1 MDTEQDKELQT
12 FAFEIFKHKD
22 LSVDGAYD
30 KAKEFL
36 DEKRSKDNL
45 RIIPSDSI
53 KISAKSRV
61 DYNKNIVFDFNYFKN
76 NLFLVDE
83 LRFSYCINDGQN
95 VKRVVDYVLTEVN
108 KQLKIKGC
116 ITNSV
121 EVKIHQSEIN

>member
-1 MDTEQDKELQT
+1 MNAEQDKELQT
-12 FAFEIFKHKD
+12 FAFELFKHKD
-22 LSVDGAYD
+22 LSVNEAYD
-30 KAKEFL
+30 EAWEFL

-53 KISAKSRV
+53 KISTKYRV
-61 DYNKNIVFDFNYFKN
+61 DCNKNIVVDFNYFKN
-76 NLFLVDE
+76 NSFLIDD
-83 LRFSYCINDGQN
+83 LRFPYRINDGQN

-121 EVKIHQSEIN
+121 EVKIHQVRD